1 MTATPSPDTPFD
13 LPFDPPFKC
22 RMAGEGAERWVEVRA
37 DGSMVDC
44 AAPVIV
50 VPAATAERAP
60 SRAPAKAVTT
70 LKVPYAE
77 KDEAKQLGARW
88 DPKRKKW
95 YVPAG
100 VDAALFERWLEG

>member
-1 MTATPSPDTPFD
+1 MTATPPPIAAFD
-13 LPFDPPFKC
+13 FPFDPPFKC
-22 RMAGEGAERWVEVRA
+22 RLAGDGAERWVDVRA
-37 DGSMVDC
+37 DGSTVDC

-50 VPAATAERAP
+50 VPAAAERAP

-100 VDAALFERWLEG
+100 VDAALFERWLDD